1 MTFLGKVFL
10 LVFDLITCVGSAL
23 FTLRQRRV
31 SNEEIASQSRT
42 KRKRRIGEILTLSTL
57 LPAIVAILIIEI
69 PSPEIY
75 TTTGDSHSNNALYIK
90 SDWLLQVYYTLV
102 PYDDPQVNGLKY
114 ENAIPIDTSVSVSAK
129 TCFLGFRWS
138 ETESKD
144 IVLTSDGNL
153 NIIETDEPGTSIG
166 EITAILTNRQ
176 LFPGDELKKDVFAVE
191 GTTIAGNS
199 VPILDFT
206 FSPKIIS
213 KGQNRII
220 ITYQDLEYEILYSA
234 HYPQLVNL
242 QARYTGPVLV
252 EGDDIL
258 VEDFDVVGIYED
270 GNQVELTDFS
280 VEPSTASRE
289 GNLTVKVSM
298 NGISTQVGIYVEPI
312 PTNSLK
318 CIEQHTPND
327 ALHWVNIVH
336 WSNTDDFDINSKR
349 YSGGLKVE
357 LKEMLSSLGSTVG
370 SPLTAQ
376 IILTN
381 DNGKPLVGNIPF
393 TIVLDQSMYESKS
406 SGTISIFV
414 DGDELHNT
422 GEIDGST
429 KEAFRFD
436 IDADGADSIVIQAD
450 VVLKGGAF
458 VFGIVDE

>member
-1 MTFLGKVFL
+1 MPFLGKVFL
-10 LVFDLITCVGSAL
+10 LIFDLITGVGSAL
-23 FTLRQRRV
+23 FTLSQRNV
-31 SNEEIASQSRT
+31 STDETVTQSRI
-42 KRKRRIGEILTLSTL
+42 KWKRRIGVILTLSTL
-57 LPAIVAILIIEI
+57 VPAIVAIFIIEI
-69 PSPEIY
+69 PTPEIY
-75 TTTGDSHSNNALYIK
+75 TTTGDSYSNNAVYIK

-102 PYDDPQVNGLKY
+102 PYDDPQENGLKY
-114 ENAIPIDTSVSVSAK
+114 EDAIPIETSVSVSAK

-138 ETESKD
+138 ATESKD

-166 EITAILTNRQ
+166 EITATLNNRQ
-176 LFPGDELKKDVFAVE
+176 LFPGDELKKDAFTVK
-191 GTTIAGNS
+191 GITIAGNS
-199 VPILDFT
+199 VPISDFT
-206 FSPKIIS
+206 FSPNNIS
-213 KGQNRII
+213 EGQNRII
-220 ITYQDLEYEILYSA
+220 VTYQDLECEILYSA
-234 HYPQLVNL
+234 HYPQLVSL
-242 QARYTGPVLV
+242 QAQYTGPALV

-258 VEDFDVVGIYED
+258 VEDFNVVGTYED
-270 GNQVELTDFS
+270 GGQVELTDFS
-280 VEPSTASRE
+280 VEPSIANRE
-289 GNLTVKVSM
+289 GNLTVKVSKD
-298 NGISTQVGIYVEPI
+298 GISTQVGIYVEPI

-327 ALHWVNIVH
+327 ALHWVSITH

-357 LKEMLSSLGSTVG
+357 LNEMLSSLGSTVG
-370 SPLTAQ
+370 SPLKAQ

-414 DGDELHNT
+414 DGNELHNT

-429 KEAFRFD
+429 KEVFRFD